1 VPSLGAKPFEER
13 LEYLQQT
20 FGPGGPHA
28 APHIVVV
35 EQVEAESQENVLQR
49 LKAVEDVGGEGVML
63 RKPQS

>member
-1 VPSLGAKPFEER
+1 
-13 LEYLQQT
+13 LQQT

-35 EQVEAESQENVLQR
+35 EQVEAESKEHVLQR
-49 LKAVEDVGGEGVML
+49 LKEVEDVGGEGVML